1 MLEETDFSR
10 ISFCLFVHYPA
21 DTFVRAD
28 SNQVSFNA
36 SNDTKFN
43 LFGPGKWVAVFVFVH
58 AVGKFFNGVLYREH
72 KMLFSTVNNSCYD
85 SFTTLIR
92 VKLCRVIQGLSFV
105 V

>member
-1 MLEETDFSR
+1 MLEDTDFSC
-10 ISFCLFVHYPA
+10 ISFCFFVHYPV

-43 LFGPGKWVAVFVFVH
+43 LFGPGKWVSVFVFVH
-58 AVGKFFNGVLYREH
+58 AVGKFFNGVLYWKH

-85 SFTTLIR
+85 SFTTLVW
-92 VKLCRVIQGLSFV
+92 VKPV
-105 V
+105 